1 LLHKGHQQGGAI
13 AMVTHEPDIAQ
24 HAKRVI
30 CVRDGKVISDSREG
44 YSPCLDRKMLAGEKI
59 Q

>member
-1 LLHKGHQQGGAI
+1 
-13 AMVTHEPDIAQ
+13 MVTHEPDIAQ